1 MTSSGA
7 QDARNEIIVV
17 AKAMV
22 AGQMALIEG
31 ARRLCDLRHRIGA
44 SDNLLFNS
52 IVGFESETDDYPIGP
67 QREVYSEQ
75 ALASLDEE
83 IRAYVAEARP
93 GVISAC
99 NEIIVAMSGSS
110 TDC

>member
-1 MTSSGA
+1 MTSSDV
-7 QDARNEIIVV
+7 QDARDEIIVV

-22 AGQMALIEG
+22 AGQVALIEG

-44 SDNLLFNS
+44 SDSPLFNP

-67 QREVYSEQ
+67 QREVYSEE

-83 IRAYVAEARP
+83 IRSYVAEARP

-99 NEIIVAMSGSS
+99 NEIIVAMSDPS
-110 TDC
+110 TNC